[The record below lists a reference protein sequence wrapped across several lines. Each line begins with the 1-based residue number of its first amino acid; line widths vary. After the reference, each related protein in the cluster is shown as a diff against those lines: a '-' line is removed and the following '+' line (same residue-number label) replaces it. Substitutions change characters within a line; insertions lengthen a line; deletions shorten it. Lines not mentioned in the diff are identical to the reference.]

1 MGDDCRGASEAATVA
16 ADGVGSDVLV
26 PKPTLRPAQ
35 ASSDGEETGG
45 GGHSATAEVAAAKLQ
60 ADSTGAAQACHA
72 CFCLLGYAPAGSEPM
87 QVDSDDAGVC
97 FTSIDAPGLR
107 PCGGMYVCMQ
117 SLRPPLL
124 HLRMFAYGCLRW
136 SMHARVLHA
145 CACAA
150 CMYACA
156 CARTHSDGP
165 HARARLQPPTS

>member
-1 MGDDCRGASEAATVA
+1 MSWFWGENEPAATVA

-97 FTSIDAPGLR
+97 FTVHRCTGTA
-107 PCGGMYVCMQ
+107 
-117 SLRPPLL
+117 
-124 HLRMFAYGCLRW
+124 
-136 SMHARVLHA
+136 ARVE
-145 CACAA
+145 A
-150 CMYACA
+150 CMCV
-156 CARTHSDGP
+156 CSH
-165 HARARLQPPTS
+165 